1 MTPAGRAA
9 PAADLAVRGHG
20 DVRLRCRD
28 WGGTGP
34 GVLFLHGLAG
44 HVGEWEATA
53 RSSRAEG
60 WRAAAFDQRG
70 HGGSERRP
78 AEVGH
83 AAQVAD
89 TVAVIR
95 ALRLA
100 PVVLVGQS
108 LGGRTA
114 LLTGAAHPELVRAVV
129 LVECDAGERP
139 REETGTGAGAQPGR
153 DADAGPDREDDAEA
167 RDAPASAPAAEPPAL
182 AWLRSWPVPF
192 ASRTEAVTR
201 LGGGRLGEGWA
212 DGLERR
218 ADGWWP
224 RFDLDVMAAVLAAA
238 DTAPAWEA
246 WTRLDRPAL
255 LVTAQ
260 HGFLEGGTAPSVR
273 NMFDARPS
281 TWSAG
286 VPGAGHDVHLEQP
299 EALHAAL
306 APFLRALPP
315 GAG

>member
-1 MTPAGRAA
+1 MTPAGRAI
-9 PAADLAVRGHG
+9 PATDLAVRGLG

-28 WGGTGP
+28 WGGAGP
-34 GVLFLHGLAG
+34 GVLLLHGLAG

-53 RSSRAEG
+53 RSLRAEG
-60 WRAAAFDQRG
+60 YRVAAFDQRG

-83 AAQVAD
+83 IAQVAD
-89 TVAVIR
+89 AVAVIR

-139 REETGTGAGAQPGR
+139 RGGAATEAGREAGAEPRGAGTS
-153 DADAGPDREDDAEA
+153 
-167 RDAPASAPAAEPPAL
+167 ASAAEPPAL

-192 ASRTEAVTR
+192 ASRTEAVAR

-238 DTAPAWEA
+238 GEAPAWEA
-246 WTRLDRPAL
+246 WTELVRPAL

-260 HGFLEGGTAPSVR
+260 HGFLGGGTARSVR
-273 NMFDARPS
+273 SMCDARPS

-286 VPGAGHDVHLEQP
+286 VPGAGHDVHLERP
-299 EALHAAL
+299 EALHAVL
-306 APFLRALPP
+306 VPFLRALPP
-315 GAG
+315 WTG

>member
-9 PAADLAVRGHG
+9 AGLTVRGHG
-20 DVRLRCRD
+20 GVPLWCRD

-34 GVLFLHGLAG
+34 GVLLLHGLAG
-44 HVGEWEATA
+44 HGGEWETAA
-53 RSSRAEG
+53 RSLRAEG
-60 WRAAAFDQRG
+60 YRAAAFDQRG

-100 PVVLVGQS
+100 PVVLLGQS

-114 LLTGAAHPELVRAVV
+114 LLTAAAHPELVRALV

-139 REETGTGAGAQPGR
+139 RAGSGR
-153 DADAGPDREDDAEA
+153 DARGGGAGPGRETGGEPRAEGA
-167 RDAPASAPAAEPPAL
+167 GAPAAEPPAL

-212 DGLERR
+212 EGLERR

-224 RFDLDVMAAVLAAA
+224 RFDLDVMAAVLEAAGA
-238 DTAPAWEA
+238 APAWEA
-246 WTRLDRPAL
+246 WARLERPAL

-260 HGFLEGGTAPSVR
+260 HGFLEGGTSPSVR
-273 NMFDARPS
+273 HMFEARPS
-281 TWSAG
+281 IWSAG
-286 VPGAGHDVHLEQP
+286 VPGAGHDVHLERP
-299 EALHAAL
+299 EALHAVVS
-306 APFLRALPP
+306 PFLRALPP
-315 GAG
+315 GSG